1 MPSQPPM
8 IGSWSVLVHAV
19 RPFTIHG
26 DLYYELH
33 VTRLDEDQSQ
43 GLAIRVPQHAI
54 APAPQSGERLSL
66 TFLMGQVTSASRLQ
80 SPQT

>member
-1 MPSQPPM
+1 MSSQPPM

-19 RPFTIHG
+19 RPFSIHG

-43 GLAIRVPQHAI
+43 GLAIRVPQHAVGSQ
-54 APAPQSGERLSL
+54 PNVGDRLSL
-66 TFLMGQVTSASRLQ
+66 TFLMGQVTGAKRL
-80 SPQT
+80 P